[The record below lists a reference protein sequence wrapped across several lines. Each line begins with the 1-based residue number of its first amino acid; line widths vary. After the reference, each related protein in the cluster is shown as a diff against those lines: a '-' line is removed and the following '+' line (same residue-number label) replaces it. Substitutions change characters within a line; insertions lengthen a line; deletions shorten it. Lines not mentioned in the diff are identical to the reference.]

1 MADNMSF
8 SIQCRFHERQL
19 YQLYCNDCKDCV
31 CLECL
36 NETHKQH
43 SFCQLQD
50 AEARIRDEL
59 QPYLADD
66 QEGYQR
72 MNNLSTKL
80 QQKTSE
86 LEKEMFNM
94 RKQIE
99 LIAEQMKLQ
108 IDSSKE
114 ELLSS
119 LENTT
124 CGHFNSV
131 SSIQDRLRTLQSN
144 CVSFKTGIQEEKCLN
159 YLVYILS
166 EVKTCFEI
174 RDKIAE
180 GFMMPVFKQSRG
192 VCNVGELVTRPTA
205 ISLSTDCL
213 DNNIR
218 KINKSSNIP
227 SPETDTV
234 CTQIEDLDETDSD
247 VEWFDA
253 DDASEIVETSS
264 DEVKEEYPIVI
275 DLDNVQWVHKVI
287 PVSDHDAWIL
297 SNRTLRKIT
306 GNMLEDFIYAQSV
319 DDITTLSDGSVLI
332 LSKDNKFIM
341 KLLPTKQ
348 CVRFATVP
356 WHMTPFCLCCTEDG
370 SIFITLRD
378 SISGRNYV
386 NHCIS
391 KFSLE
396 GIKIYETQFELH
408 KFQLPYY
415 MQNTAGTRGHL
426 YVLYQT
432 EGGYPIPQSTI
443 RMIDKNTGNI
453 LKTFNG
459 AVEMNPSADFKCYGM
474 TLANDCSILV
484 SDHIQHSI
492 FALSKYL
499 EFRTCIMDNTHG
511 LQSPMAIAV
520 YANLLWVADQNNISI
535 FKYDS

>member
-19 YQLYCNDCKDCV
+19 YQLYCSDCKDCV

-36 NETHKQH
+36 NETHKKH

-50 AEARIRDEL
+50 AEAEIREEL

-66 QEGYQR
+66 QVGYQR
-72 MNNLSTKL
+72 MNNLSKIL

-86 LEKEMFNM
+86 LEKEMFDM
-94 RKQIE
+94 RNQIE
-99 LIAEQMKLQ
+99 VIAEQMKLQ

-114 ELLSS
+114 ELFSS
-119 LENTT
+119 LENTL

-131 SSIQDRLRTLQSN
+131 SSIQDRLQTLQSN
-144 CVSFKTGIQEEKCLN
+144 CVSFKTGIRGEQCLN
-159 YLVYILS
+159 YLVWILS
-166 EVKTCFEI
+166 EVKTCLEI
-174 RDKIAE
+174 RDKIE
-180 GFMMPVFKQSRG
+180 EKFPMPVFQQSHG
-192 VCNVGELVTRPTA
+192 VCKVGEFV
-205 ISLSTDCL
+205 
-213 DNNIR
+213 
-218 KINKSSNIP
+218 
-227 SPETDTV
+227 TV
-234 CTQIEDLDETDSD
+234 CTQIEALDETDSD
-247 VEWFDA
+247 IEWFDA
-253 DDASEIVETSS
+253 DDASEIENSS
-264 DEVKEEYPIVI
+264 DEVKEEYPMVI
-275 DLDNVQWVHKVI
+275 DLDNVEWVHKVI
-287 PVSDHDAWIL
+287 PLSDHDAWIL

-306 GNMLEDFIYAQSV
+306 RNILEDFIYAKSV
-319 DDITTLSDGSVLI
+319 DDITTLNDGSVLI

-348 CVRFATVP
+348 CVRFASVP
-356 WHMTPFCLCCTEDG
+356 WHMAPFCLCCTGDG

-386 NHCIS
+386 NHYIA

-396 GIKIYETQFELH
+396 GIKIYQKQFELH
-408 KFQLPYY
+408 KFQLPYF
-415 MQNTAGTRGHL
+415 MQNTAGKKSHL

-432 EGGYPIPQSTI
+432 EGYPIPQSTVRI
-443 RMIDKNTGNI
+443 IDKTTGNI

-474 TLANDCSILV
+474 TLANDGSILV

-492 FALSKYL
+492 FALSNYL
-499 EFRTCIMDNTHG
+499 EFRTCIMDATHG

-520 YANLLWVADQNNISI
+520 YDNLLWVADQNKIFI
-535 FKYDS
+535 FKYDSLIWQGI

>member
-1 MADNMSF
+1 MVDNMSF

-19 YQLYCNDCKDCV
+19 YQLYCSDCKDCV

-36 NETHKQH
+36 NETHKKH

-50 AEARIRDEL
+50 AEAEIREEL

-66 QEGYQR
+66 QEGNQR
-72 MNNLSTKL
+72 INNLSKKL
-80 QQKTSE
+80 HQTTSE
-86 LEKEMFNM
+86 LEKEMFDM
-94 RKQIE
+94 RNQIE
-99 LIAEQMKLQ
+99 VIAQQMKLQ
-108 IDSSKE
+108 VDSSKE
-114 ELLSS
+114 DLLSS
-119 LENTT
+119 LENMM

-131 SSIQDRLRTLQSN
+131 SSIQDRLETLQSN
-144 CVSFKTGIQEEKCLN
+144 CVSFKTGIRGEQYLN
-159 YLVYILS
+159 YLVWILS

-174 RDKIAE
+174 KDKIE
-180 GFMMPVFKQSRG
+180 HFLMPVFQQSNG
-192 VCNVGELVTRPTA
+192 VCKVGELVTRPTA
-205 ISLSTDCL
+205 ISPSNDCL
-213 DNNIR
+213 DNNM
-218 KINKSSNIP
+218 KKNNESSNIP
-227 SPETDTV
+227 SSETDTI

-253 DDASEIVETSS
+253 DDAFEIIENSS
-264 DEVKEEYPIVI
+264 DEVKEEECPLVI
-275 DLDNVQWVHKVI
+275 NLDNVECVHKII

-306 GNMLEDFIYAQSV
+306 RNILEDFIYAKSV
-319 DDITTLSDGSVLI
+319 DDITTLNDGSVLV
-332 LSKDNKFIM
+332 LSKDNKFIT
-341 KLLPTKQ
+341 KLLPNKQ
-348 CVRFATVP
+348 FEKFVSVP
-356 WHMTPFCLCCTEDG
+356 WHMAPFCLCCTEDG

-391 KFSLE
+391 KCSRE
-396 GIKIYETQFELH
+396 GIKIYEKQFELH

-415 MQNTAGTRGHL
+415 MQNTAGKQGHL

-432 EGGYPIPQSTI
+432 EGYPIPQSTV

-474 TLANDCSILV
+474 TLANDGSILV

-499 EFRTCIMDNTHG
+499 ELRTCIMDATHG

-520 YANLLWVADQNNISI
+520 HASQLWVADQNKIYI
-535 FKYDS
+535 LKYDS